1 MARHTRSR
9 SYLFAITGASG
20 AGKTTLCHAA
30 TAALKKIGIN
40 AGMVHEAARDSQ
52 YLHAGDRSLAMHV
65 EVLGL
70 HISNEM
76 RARRMHRVVVCDR
89 SVVDFLT
96 YAELRFGAP
105 VKREDA
111 ILFAYLQSAAQSYAR
126 LYDHI
131 FVPAPYNLAD
141 RHHDVDPLEMHRSTL
156 DRLQSSELPY
166 TLLDKGNRIEIV
178 LAKIGKT
185 ISPEST

>member
-20 AGKTTLCHAA
+20 AGKTTLCHAT

-111 ILFAYLQSAAQSYAR
+111 ILFACLQSAADNYAR

-131 FVPAPYNLAD
+131 FVPAPHNLAD
-141 RHHDVDPLEMHRSTL
+141 KHHDVDPLEMHRSTL
-156 DRLQSSELPY
+156 NRLQSSGLPY

-178 LAKIGKT
+178 LAQIGKT

>member
-1 MARHTRSR
+1 MARQTKSR
-9 SYLFAITGASG
+9 RYLFAITGAPG
-20 AGKTTLCHAA
+20 AGKTTLCHAT

-76 RARRMHRVVVCDR
+76 RARRMHHVVVCDR
-89 SVVDFLT
+89 SVIDFLT

-105 VKREDA
+105 VGRADE
-111 ILFAYLQSAAQSYAR
+111 ILFACLQSAARDYAT

-131 FVPAPYNLAD
+131 FVPAPYKLVD
-141 RHHDVDPLEMHRSTL
+141 RGHDVDPWEMHRSTL
-156 DRLQSSELPY
+156 NRLQSSGLPY
-166 TLLDKGNRIEIV
+166 TLLDKGNRIKTV
-178 LAKIGKT
+178 LAQIGKT
-185 ISPEST
+185 ISLESN

>member
-1 MARHTRSR
+1 MARHTRPR

-20 AGKTTLCHAA
+20 AGKTTLCHAT

-52 YLHAGDRSLAMHV
+52 YVHAGDRSLAMHV

-105 VKREDA
+105 LKGADA
-111 ILFAYLQSAAQSYAR
+111 NLFALLKSAADNYAI

-131 FVPAPYNLAD
+131 FVPAPYDVVD
-141 RHHDVDPLEMHRSTL
+141 RPHDVDPLEMHRSTL
-156 DRLQSSELPY
+156 DQLQSRGLPY
-166 TLLDKGNRIEIV
+166 TVLDKEDRIKIV
-178 LAKIGKT
+178 LAQIGQT
-185 ISPEST
+185 ISPGSA

>member
-1 MARHTRSR
+1 MARHTRFR

-20 AGKTTLCHAA
+20 AGKTTLCHAT

-52 YLHAGDRSLAMHV
+52 YVHAGDRSLAMHV

-111 ILFAYLQSAAQSYAR
+111 ILFECLKSAAHNYAR

-131 FVPAPYNLAD
+131 FVPAPYNLVD

-156 DRLQSSELPY
+156 DRLQSGGLPY
-166 TLLDKGNRIEIV
+166 TLLDKGNRIQTV
-178 LAKIGKT
+178 LAQIGKT
-185 ISPEST
+185 ISPESS